1 MTAVHL
7 RCTPT
12 RQATHSEAGPHRNTI
27 FWVGLRNIPH
37 LAVSTHALD
46 ALEEAGLFREASLKL
61 PPPRSSLHS
70 RLFPGCLPLQ
80 NKGSLWVL
88 CPPRA
93 SAPTEARPGTRGT
106 RRGGVATAAFRI
118 KLAARSNVPAAG
130 LSLAAHFP
138 GGCLSSFSLLV
149 AREELRRRDLCSED
163 SLQQEKNI
171 YGEDTGRKV
180 FGNFS

>member
-12 RQATHSEAGPHRNTI
+12 RHATHSEAGPHRNTI

-46 ALEEAGLFREASLKL
+46 ALEEAGLFREASLRL

-70 RLFPGCLPLQ
+70 RLSPGCLPLQ

-93 SAPTEARPGTRGT
+93 SAPTEARPGTWGRSGHRGLQ
-106 RRGGVATAAFRI
+106 FQ
-118 KLAARSNVPAAG
+118 AG
-130 LSLAAHFP
+130 
-138 GGCLSSFSLLV
+138 
-149 AREELRRRDLCSED
+149 R
-163 SLQQEKNI
+163 SLQCSRSWTFLDCTFPRGMSVIFLFAGGEGGATQE
-171 YGEDTGRKV
+171 RPLQ
-180 FGNFS
+180 